1 MALSDPIMTRGMIDQ
16 LNQRLQHRRNAM
28 LAGFALYQPHAA
40 QPPTVTYVSTTTGTD
55 RHTMA
60 TPPGTRLM
68 RIIRLPRGW
77 RVWTA
82 TRDFVFGTY
91 LELFDDGRVLNC
103 TVRDNEGDDY
113 YWTRPSDDTIRSM
126 Q

>member
-16 LNQRLQHRRNAM
+16 LNQRLQHRRDAM

-40 QPPTVTYVSTTTGTD
+40 QPPPVSTTHGID

-60 TPPGTRLM
+60 TQPGTRLM

-77 RVWTA
+77 RLWLA
-82 TRDFVFGTY
+82 TRDYIFGTY

-103 TVRDNEGDDY
+103 TVRAEEGDEY
-113 YWTRPSDDTIRSM
+113 YWARPSDAETRNM